1 VSADDGG
8 SEGAAA
14 RVWDEGLQPE
24 RTSLAWERTA
34 LALAA
39 NAALLARA
47 GGQGVPAARVLGFVV
62 LGLAG
67 AGFVAARTRYVRR
80 DAALRGE
87 GRAPGHHLL
96 LLVGVTVVTISVGV
110 LATVLALAFA

>member
-1 VSADDGG
+1 VNADR
-8 SEGAAA
+8 
-14 RVWDEGLQPE
+14 RVVDEGLQGE

-34 LALAA
+34 LAVAA

-47 GGQGVPAARVLGFVV
+47 GGEGVPAARVIAFVV

-67 AGFVAARTRYVRR
+67 AGFAVARSRYVRR

-87 GRAPGHHLL
+87 GRTPGHHLL
-96 LLVGVTVVTISVGV
+96 LTVGLLAVTLSLVV
-110 LATVLALAFA
+110 LAVVLRLAFP

>member
-1 VSADDGG
+1 VSADGG
-8 SEGAAA
+8 GAEGAAA

-87 GRAPGHHLL
+87 GRAPGHRLL
-96 LLVGVTVVTISVGV
+96 LTVGVAAVAVSFGALAVVVG
-110 LATVLALAFA
+110 LALT